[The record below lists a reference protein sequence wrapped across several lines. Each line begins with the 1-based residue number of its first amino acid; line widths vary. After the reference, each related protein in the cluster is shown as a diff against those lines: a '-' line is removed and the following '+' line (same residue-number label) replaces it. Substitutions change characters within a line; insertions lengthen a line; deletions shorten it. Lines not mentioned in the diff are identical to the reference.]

1 MLLMIIVGVV
11 TVDAGFPINMVTGG
25 VYADICLVGGKIGFI
40 LVGTLGDLTSHKILV
55 IKRNRFGLKAK
66 PDFPPSCFVI
76 PACGASIVKFTVL
89 TYILSSAATFDD
101 NKAVIIHNQTK
112 MLKIR
117 FFILFFLVGD

>member
-55 IKRNRFGLKAK
+55 INRSRFGQKAK
-66 PDFPPSCFVI
+66 PDLPPLVLSFPPAGSQ
-76 PACGASIVKFTVL
+76 
-89 TYILSSAATFDD
+89 LSSL
-101 NKAVIIHNQTK
+101 QC
-112 MLKIR
+112 
-117 FFILFFLVGD
+117 